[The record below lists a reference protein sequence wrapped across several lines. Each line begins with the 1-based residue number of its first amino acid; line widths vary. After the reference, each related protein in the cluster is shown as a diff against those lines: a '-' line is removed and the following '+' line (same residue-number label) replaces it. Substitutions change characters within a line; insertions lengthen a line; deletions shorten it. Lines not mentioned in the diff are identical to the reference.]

1 MHNPAGCGIVSNMTT
16 AKQSKMV
23 AVRLDE
29 RTAKEFKV
37 LMAKEGTTVQSY
49 LANYV
54 AASVESAERLAGRR
68 EVASGRKRR

>member
-1 MHNPAGCGIVSNMTT
+1 MTT